1 MTQRFSGKV
10 VLVTGGAR
18 NIGRAIALR
27 MAQEGAAVAVNGP
40 DADEAEA
47 TAAAL
52 REAGAQAIACPADVS
67 DADAVDRALERAFTT
82 LGRLDFLVN
91 NAALPMVGRARLVDL
106 DPDDWERSFAVN
118 VRGVFLAT
126 AAAAR
131 LMRPGSAVV
140 NISSIG
146 ATRAHRGTIAYDAG
160 KGAVE
165 AATRAIAVDLAPAGI
180 RVNAVAPGPIAND
193 RFDALTPEQQRARA
207 EPVPLGRVGTGADVA
222 GVVAF
227 LCSADA
233 SYVTGQVITTD
244 GGLTAQAR
252 PAGLDPALDSAA
264 IPPQS
269 RKPAHD

>member
-27 MAQEGAAVAVNGP
+27 MAREGAAVAVNGP
-40 DADEAEA
+40 DPDEAET
-47 TAAAL
+47 TAREL
-52 REAGAQAIACPADVS
+52 RDAGAQAVACPADVS
-67 DADAVDRALERAFTT
+67 DGEAVDRAFERVLATF
-82 LGRLDFLVN
+82 GRLDFLVN

-106 DPDDWERSFAVN
+106 DPADWERSFAVN

-126 AAAAR
+126 AAAAKI
-131 LMRPGSAVV
+131 MRPGSAVV

-146 ATRAHRGTIAYDAG
+146 ATRAHLGTIAYDAG

-165 AATRAIAVDLAPAGI
+165 AATRAIAVDLASVGI

-193 RFDALTPEQQRARA
+193 RFDALSPEQQRARA

-227 LCSADA
+227 LCSPDA
-233 SYVTGQVITTD
+233 AYITGQVITTD

-252 PAGLDPALDSAA
+252 PTGLDPTLD
-264 IPPQS
+264 PPPSEHEAES
-269 RKPAHD
+269 RHR